1 MLNVFV
7 GFKGRQPLMTLNLI
21 LKSIF
26 KVILRLTSILSMETR
41 IFDPGFGKST
51 GDNDVVPG

>member
-1 MLNVFV
+1 
-7 GFKGRQPLMTLNLI
+7 MTLNLI